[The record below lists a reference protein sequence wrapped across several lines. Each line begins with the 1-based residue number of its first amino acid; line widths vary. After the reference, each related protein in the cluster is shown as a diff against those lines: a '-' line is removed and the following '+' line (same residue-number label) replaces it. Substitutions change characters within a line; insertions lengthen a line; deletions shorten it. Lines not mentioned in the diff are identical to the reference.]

1 MQLRITAS
9 MKGMFKHTEVKLSS
23 SSTQY
28 EIRAVTKIWRDQKW
42 YQMAFANDK
51 ALLEREDNFNQPA

>member
-1 MQLRITAS
+1 